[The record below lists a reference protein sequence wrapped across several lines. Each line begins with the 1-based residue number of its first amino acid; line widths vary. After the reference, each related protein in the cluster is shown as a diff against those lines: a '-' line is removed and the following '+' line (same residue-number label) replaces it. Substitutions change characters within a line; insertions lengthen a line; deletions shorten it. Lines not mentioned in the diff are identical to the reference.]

1 MGNAILS
8 GQGIGVKVIKGTG
21 TTSTDT
27 SGSVTFDLG
36 AIPKLLMV
44 GTGYTSS
51 GIGGSYPTA
60 VIIYYTVIG
69 TNNGQF
75 YTSQASSGRVYV
87 DTTATGFILR
97 NNGADTIKKTIYYMA
112 II

>member
-8 GQGIGVKVIKGTG
+8 GQGIGVKIIKGTG

-27 SGSVTFDLG
+27 SGSVTFNLG
-36 AIPKLLMV
+36 AIPKFLMV
-44 GTGYTSS
+44 GTVTTSS

-60 VIIYYTVIG
+60 VILGFVDVG
-69 TNNGQF
+69 TNKGQF

-87 DTTATGFILR
+87 DITATGFILR
-97 NNGADTIKKTIYYMA
+97 NNGNDTVAKA
-112 II
+112 ISYTAFI